1 MRAIASKRV
10 LRVLPVIAILLM
22 TTVAVHAQRGGGL
35 PVEPLGDGPWEF
47 PTAEQGMRIKVSVVT
62 KGLSHPW
69 DMAFMPNGDILVTE
83 RRGQLRIIR
92 NGILDPEPIS
102 GLPTVHAVRLSGLMD
117 IELHPDFANNQLV
130 YLTYTKN
137 LNEDPLE
144 VATTLARG
152 RLVNNRLEEV
162 QDILVADIWPGNG
175 GSGSRIV
182 FDDDGYLYMTTGAS
196 NGNAAQ
202 DPSNLRGK
210 VLRLTDD
217 GSPAPDNPFEGR
229 AGYAPEVY
237 SMGHRN
243 SLGLAFNPTTGEL
256 WNSEMGPN
264 GGDEINII
272 EAGANYGWP
281 DISFGR
287 SYDGPYQSAIPWRE
301 GITLPVSYF
310 VPGISPSGLSF
321 YTGDELAPWK
331 SSVFVGGL
339 RVGQIQG
346 TGHMV
351 RLFFD
356 ENGNERRRETLL
368 TQLNQRIRDIKQ
380 GPDGYLY
387 VLTEENDAAILR
399 IERAD

>member
-1 MRAIASKRV
+1 
-10 LRVLPVIAILLM
+10 
-22 TTVAVHAQRGGGL
+22 
-35 PVEPLGDGPWEF
+35 
-47 PTAEQGMRIKVSVVT
+47 MRIKVSVVT

-83 RRGQLRIIR
+83 RSGQLRIVR
-92 NGILDPEPIS
+92 DGVLDPEPIS
-102 GLPTVHAVRLSGLMD
+102 GLPTIHAVRLSGLMD
-117 IELHPDFANNQLV
+117 VELHPDFSNNQLV

-137 LNEDPLE
+137 LNQDPLE
-144 VATTLARG
+144 VATTVARG
-152 RLVNNRLEEV
+152 RLVGNRLEDVEDV
-162 QDILVADIWPGNG
+162 LVADTWAGNG

-182 FDDDGYLYMTTGAS
+182 FDSDGFLYMSTGAS

-210 VLRLTDD
+210 ILRLRDD
-217 GSPAPDNPFEGR
+217 GTAAPGNPFDGR
-229 AGYAPEVY
+229 DDYAPEVF

-243 SLGLAFNPTTGEL
+243 SLGLAFHPTTGEL

-264 GGDEINII
+264 GGDEVNII
-272 EAGANYGWP
+272 DPGANYGWP

-287 SYDGPYQSAIPWRE
+287 TYEGPYVSTLPWRE

-321 YTGDELAPWK
+321 YTGDNLEPWQ

-351 RLFFD
+351 RLYFD

-368 TQLNQRIRDIKQ
+368 TQLNQRIRDIKD